1 MMKDQIIV
9 WRGLKNLS
17 FSPPLWWRKTT
28 QHSKE
33 NPPSAA
39 MKSLTV
45 AALEKEE
52 QRIAAFRVRSEARR
66 DRFLNSRVR
75 SIGVDLPALEK
86 QVAEKQAAAEADRNA
101 DAGQVEREQ
110 YINMLIERREMEEKE
125 LKKAEI
131 DKLKGAWSEHKLLP
145 KNEAPKRSD
154 PVVLEECGISSIQR
168 FNGEDMSVYDRSRL
182 QQNQMKAWSAQQIAE
197 RQAAAEEEVKE
208 GRRYAAYLKMVADR
222 REELEGDE
230 DSQAR
235 ILKLANR
242 NENQVLIAQKKIQ
255 MEEVAK
261 EEAESKLADIQAH
274 MNSPFLCEDTT
285 QSYNVEGRIRRDMFK
300 GLSRDQIL
308 QFYVEN
314 EAMVDAKIK
323 ASQEDKDAD
332 WKAHISSINK
342 IIDHADSEA
351 KAGIKE
357 VTAEHRRQLKQQAIE
372 AQERKAASKND
383 RFGSIDNGF
392 FDGFGCSVR

>member
-1 MMKDQIIV
+1 
-9 WRGLKNLS
+9 
-17 FSPPLWWRKTT
+17 
-28 QHSKE
+28 
-33 NPPSAA
+33 
-39 MKSLTV
+39 
-45 AALEKEE
+45 
-52 QRIAAFRVRSEARR
+52 
-66 DRFLNSRVR
+66 
-75 SIGVDLPALEK
+75 
-86 QVAEKQAAAEADRNA
+86 
-101 DAGQVEREQ
+101 
-110 YINMLIERREMEEKE
+110 MEEKE

-131 DKLKGAWSEHKLLP
+131 EKLKGAWSEHKLLP